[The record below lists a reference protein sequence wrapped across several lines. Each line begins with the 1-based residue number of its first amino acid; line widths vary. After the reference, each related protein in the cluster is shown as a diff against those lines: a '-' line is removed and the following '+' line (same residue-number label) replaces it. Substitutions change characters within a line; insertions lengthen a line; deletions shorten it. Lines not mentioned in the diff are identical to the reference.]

1 VVALPWNQREPSGTA
16 AIAVA
21 VGSSEWLGV
30 TVEIERKFL
39 VRCCPQDLCRY
50 PSAFLLQGYLAS
62 GPGGEVR
69 IRSAD
74 GHCTLTA
81 KSGSG
86 MARTE
91 YEISIAPEQF
101 DVLRP
106 GTDGRRLEKRRYT
119 IPAGVHTYQLDL
131 YLGSLAGLMVVEVE
145 FDTVDDALAFERPA
159 WFGPEVTKDDSYK
172 NAALAHRG
180 RPKEAGSAP

>member
-1 VVALPWNQREPSGTA
+1 
-16 AIAVA
+16 
-21 VGSSEWLGV
+21 V

-50 PSAFLLQGYLAS
+50 PSAYLSQGYLVS

-74 GHCTLTA
+74 GRCTLTA
-81 KSGSG
+81 KSGTG
-86 MARTE
+86 MTRQE
-91 YEISIAPEQF
+91 HEISISREQF
-101 DVLRP
+101 EAMWP
-106 GTDGRRLEKRRYT
+106 GTEGRRLEKRRYT
-119 IPAGVHTYQLDL
+119 IPAGSYSYALDL
-131 YLGSLAGLMVVEVE
+131 YLGSLAGLMTVEVE
-145 FDTVDDALAFERPA
+145 FDTVDDAMAFERPA

-180 RPKEAGSAP
+180 LPKDAGSAP